1 MSLMRSKRTAAMR
14 TTVALFLMVLLLAAL
29 SGGCSSR
36 EVKQP
41 GFGIA
46 APPYHQNTLYNFYL
60 SRTYMSE
67 GRYELAKQRLLLAMT
82 TAEDPEMRARLAQE
96 VEAVDKMIQTMR

>member
-1 MSLMRSKRTAAMR
+1 MR
-14 TTVALFLMVLLLAAL
+14 TILTLFLMTMLLATL
-29 SGGCSSR
+29 SAGCAS
-36 EVKQP
+36 EAKQP

-60 SRTYMSE
+60 GRTYMSE

-82 TAEDPEMRARLAQE
+82 TAQDPEMRARLSQE

>member
-1 MSLMRSKRTAAMR
+1 MR
-14 TTVALFLMVLLLAAL
+14 TTIVLFLVVLLLAAL
-29 SGGCSSR
+29 SGCGSK

-41 GFGIA
+41 GFGVA

-60 SRTYMSE
+60 GRTYMSE
-67 GRYELAKQRLLLAMT
+67 GRYELARQRLLLAMT

-96 VEAVDKMIQTMR
+96 VEAADKMIQTMR